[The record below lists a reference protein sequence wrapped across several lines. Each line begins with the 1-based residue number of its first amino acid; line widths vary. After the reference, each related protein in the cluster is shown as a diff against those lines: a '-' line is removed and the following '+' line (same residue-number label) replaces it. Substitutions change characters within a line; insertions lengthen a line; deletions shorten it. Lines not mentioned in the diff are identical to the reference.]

1 MNLITRMSKQM
12 NLCLYIERKVL
23 DVRHMILQ
31 KISINHM
38 IYEWHN
44 DSHVTHIKNCVLRYD

>member
-1 MNLITRMSKQM
+1 MSKQM

-23 DVRHMILQ
+23 DIRHMILQ

-38 IYEWHN
+38 INVCGIMVITLY
-44 DSHVTHIKNCVLRYD
+44 I

>member
-1 MNLITRMSKQM
+1 M

-23 DVRHMILQ
+23 DIRHMVLQ

-38 IYEWHN
+38 INEWHN
-44 DSHVTHIKNCVLRYD
+44 DNHVTYIKYFVMID